1 MRQSKIRA
9 QNYRLILLYLTF
21 ILITTFSIISGLT
34 HAQGDEVHVF
44 IDGPSELSTNTTVE
58 YTIKITGGP
67 AEENA
72 TAAAWSFDA
81 RLEGEDEVLKG
92 GLIDPDNGTSE
103 NNTFKI
109 NLTTTENAQTLT
121 LIVNGSSATNDTN
134 SVWSGEVVQEIEV
147 FEPIPVNI
155 SSIIRNPTQFDV
167 QWAVVSFY
175 VDGNLIGNQTVDV
188 PANSTKLVYMEWIF
202 SKKEVGEHTVEIRI
216 NEALNLLEF
225 ESGDNVLKMTIYV
238 GERPEREQM
247 PIMIFNSGL
256 VFVIEVIAFFF
267 FLGAFL
273 MRRNTLRGRGYY
285 SPASTNVMYIEGI
298 LVVVLSVPVFY
309 VSQIMSANPDDV
321 SGDATGRL
329 IEAVFIFIMGFL
341 TILMNWDRTRRKKR

>member
-1 MRQSKIRA
+1 
-9 QNYRLILLYLTF
+9 
-21 ILITTFSIISGLT
+21 
-34 HAQGDEVHVF
+34 
-44 IDGPSELSTNTTVE
+44 VE
-58 YTIKITGGP
+58 YSIKITGGP
-67 AEENA
+67 AEENK
-72 TAAAWSFDA
+72 TAANWSYVA
-81 RLEGEDEVLKG
+81 RLEEEG
-92 GLIDPDNGTSE
+92 GVVKTLSIVPDNGTSM

-109 NLTTTENAQTLT
+109 NLTTTESAQTLI
-121 LIVNGSSATNDTN
+121 LIVNGSSATDDTDA
-134 SVWSGEVVQEIEV
+134 VYSGEVVQEIEV

-155 SSIIRNPTQFDV
+155 SAIIRNPTKFDV
-167 QWAVVSFY
+167 QGAVVSFY

-188 PANSTKLVYMEWIF
+188 FANSTKLAYMDWIF
-202 SKKEVGEHTVEIRI
+202 SRKDVGEHTVEIRI

-225 ESGDNVLKMTIYV
+225 EGGDNVLIMTIYV
-238 GERPEREQM
+238 GERPQREQM

-285 SPASTNVMYIEGI
+285 SPASTNIMYIEGI

-309 VSQIMSANPDDV
+309 VSQIMSANADDV

>member
-1 MRQSKIRA
+1 MKQTKIRA
-9 QNYRLILLYLTF
+9 HIFPLLLLCLLF
-21 ILITTFSIISGLT
+21 FLITSFTIIPGIT
-34 HAQGDEVHVF
+34 CAQPDEVHVF

-58 YTIKITGGP
+58 YTVKITGGP

-72 TAAAWSFDA
+72 TAANWSFSA
-81 RLEGEDEVLKG
+81 RLEGEDGDAKG
-92 GLIDPDNGTSE
+92 GSIEPMDNYSK

-109 NLTTTENAQTLT
+109 NLRASSNAQTLT

-134 SVWSGEVVQEIEV
+134 SAWSGEVIQEIEV
-147 FEPIPVNI
+147 FEPIPANI
-155 SSIIRNPTQFDV
+155 SAIIRNPTQFDV

-175 VDGNLIGNQTVDV
+175 LDGTHIGNQTVDV
-188 PANSTKLVYMEWIF
+188 PANSTELVYMEWIF
-202 SKKEVGEHTVEIRI
+202 SKKEVGEHTIEIRI
-216 NEALNLLEF
+216 NEDLNLLEF
-225 ESGDNVLKMTIYV
+225 ESGDNIKTMVIYV
-238 GERPEREQM
+238 GDRPDREQM
-247 PIMIFNSGL
+247 PIMVFNSGL

-285 SPASTNVMYIEGI
+285 SPASTKVMYFEGV
-298 LVVVLSVPVFY
+298 LVIVLSVPVFY
-309 VSQIMSANPDDV
+309 VSQIMAANPDDI
-321 SGDATGRL
+321 SGDSVGRL